1 MVMETRKDVFRT
13 KKLAMNK
20 SQVTLLGLLILLIV
34 GCDTERVYESD
45 YNFEGQSW
53 HMDTIPSFEFTIDE
67 VANNDVLL
75 KIRNS
80 LDFPFRNCYMTYYL
94 EDSAGNVL
102 SSDLVNF
109 KLFDET
115 TGKPFGKGNT
125 VFQHSETIL
134 SSYDFPASGTYRLR
148 IAQYMRKTTLGGA
161 YSIGVRIEKSN

>member
-1 MVMETRKDVFRT
+1 
-13 KKLAMNK
+13 MNK
-20 SQVTLLGLLILLIV
+20 SQAIFFGLLILLIV

-45 YNFEGQSW
+45 YDFEGQSW
-53 HMDTIPSFEFTIDE
+53 HMDTIPVFEFTIDE
-67 VANNDVLL
+67 VTHNDVLL

-102 SSDLVNF
+102 SSDLVNI

-115 TGKPFGKGNT
+115 TGKPFGKGNS

-134 SSYDFPASGTYRLR
+134 TRYDFPASGTYRVR
-148 IAQYMRKTTLGGA
+148 IAQYMRKTTLEGT
-161 YSIGVRIEKSN
+161 YSIGVRIEESN